1 MTSALCPSD
10 SACFESSMTHRLSM
24 AGSIGLSQ
32 RLSSSRLSAS
42 GRSQVRIKTRA
53 GVDSC
58 GVTSTQ
64 RRCQAASAGSKN
76 PASRML
82 VRMSLA
88 SSGLSLSGGIAAK
101 MRSRCASIVLNGP
114 QKLSACAT
122 SLCTNMLWLL
132 RELCR
137 VTVLPMQGSTLV
149 LLKLHNGADSPV
161 SAGGEPIE

>member
-1 MTSALCPSD
+1 M
-10 SACFESSMTHRLSM
+10 F
-24 AGSIGLSQ
+24 
-32 RLSSSRLSAS
+32 
-42 GRSQVRIKTRA
+42 
-53 GVDSC
+53 
-58 GVTSTQ
+58 
-64 RRCQAASAGSKN
+64 
-76 PASRML
+76 
-82 VRMSLA
+82 LA

>member
-24 AGSIGLSQ
+24 TGSIGLSQ
-32 RLSSSRLSAS
+32 RLPNSRLSAS

-82 VRMSLA
+82 VRMFLA
-88 SSGLSLSGGIAAK
+88 SCGLSRSGGIAAK

-132 RELCR
+132 RELCS
-137 VTVLPMQGSTLV
+137 VTVPPMQGSTLV
-149 LLKLHNGADSPV
+149 LLKLHNGSDSPV